1 MAETEVRTDGIDQLL
16 RSWDALL
23 KAFPAMKAELLDKMG
38 QQMLS
43 DVQQEIGGRG
53 NVAGWQARHVGSKLG
68 YVAVRPKANTYQT
81 TQSGKRYA
89 VGYVTN
95 AIENGHRNRKPQPTN
110 REGYHYTQGRNKTA
124 AAAGRHFYAAVRGR
138 LGTFGKAELERLAA
152 EIARRLEGAA

>member
-1 MAETEVRTDGIDQLL
+1 MSVTEVRTDGIDQLL

-43 DVQQEIGGRG
+43 DVRREIGGTG
-53 NVAGWQARHVGSKLG
+53 KVSGWQERHVGSKLG

-110 REGYHYTQGRNKTA
+110 REGYHYTKGRNKTA
-124 AAAGRHFYAAVRGR
+124 ATAGRHFYAAVRGR
-138 LGTFGKAELERLAA
+138 LGTFGRAELERLAA

>member
-68 YVAVRPKANTYQT
+68 YVAVRPKANTYKT
-81 TQSGKRYA
+81 TPGGKQYA

-95 AIENGHRNRKPQPTN
+95 AIENGHRHRRPSAVKKQGYYYKP
-110 REGYHYTQGRNKTA
+110 RIKVA
-124 AAAGRHFYAAVRGR
+124 AVPGKHFYAGTRSKLQAEGSATVRQ
-138 LGTFGKAELERLAA
+138 LATVVA
-152 EIARRLEGAA
+152 ARLEGRR

>member
-81 TQSGKRYA
+81 TKGGTRYA
-89 VGYVTN
+89 VGYITN
-95 AIENGHRNRKPQPTN
+95 AFEGGHKIRKPQGGK
-110 REGYHYTQGRNKTA
+110 GYRPRIKV
-124 AAAGRHFYAAVRGR
+124 AAVSGRWSYDAVRRQLAGMSQEDVDTLMTLITDGLEGR
-138 LGTFGKAELERLAA
+138 L
-152 EIARRLEGAA
+152 